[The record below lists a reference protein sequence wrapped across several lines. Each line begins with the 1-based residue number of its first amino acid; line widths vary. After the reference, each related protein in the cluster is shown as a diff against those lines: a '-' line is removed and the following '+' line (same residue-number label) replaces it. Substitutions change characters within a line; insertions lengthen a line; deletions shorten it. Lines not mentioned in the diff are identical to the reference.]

1 MRSREQMP
9 LAWATCMI
17 DGKQYI
23 VIGTSNGKNRTGPQ
37 GTVFVSFAL
46 P

>member
-1 MRSREQMP
+1 
-9 LAWATCMI
+9 MI

-37 GTVFVSFAL
+37 GAAYVVFAL